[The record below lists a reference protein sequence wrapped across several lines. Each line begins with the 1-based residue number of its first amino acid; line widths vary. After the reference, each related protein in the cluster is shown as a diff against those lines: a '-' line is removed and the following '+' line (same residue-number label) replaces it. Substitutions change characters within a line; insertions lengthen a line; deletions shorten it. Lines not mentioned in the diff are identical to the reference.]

1 MLLWELLSVQ
11 TLEEARSAEP
21 ASTGWKVLFAVAENH
36 QRWSMWNCIETN
48 EVSAISFEGKQL
60 QTQRTWIMFMSSGQ
74 QIMTANSS
82 AVGLP

>member
-1 MLLWELLSVQ
+1 M
-11 TLEEARSAEP
+11 
-21 ASTGWKVLFAVAENH
+21 AENQ

-48 EVSAISFEGKQL
+48 VVSAISFEGKQL